1 MNTYV
6 RSALLGATTGIRSTA
21 GPFVARYGESKRLPI
36 GSAMALGGEMVADKL
51 PFVPSRA
58 TPGGLA
64 PRVGGAI
71 YAVRAGV
78 RKPNAAAYAIAA
90 ASAIGTAFVFANLR
104 KFVKDNT
111 EIPDYAV
118 GLAEDALVLAS
129 LYGLLRFMNDA

>member
-1 MNTYV
+1 MNTYL

-21 GPFVARYGESKRLPI
+21 GPFAARWGESKRLPI
-36 GSAMALGGEMVADKL
+36 GTAMALGSEMVADKL

-78 RKPNAAAYAIAA
+78 RKPNAAAYALAA
-90 ASAIGTAFVFANLR
+90 VAAIGTAFAAAKLR
-104 KFVKDNT
+104 RFVKEQTN
-111 EIPDYAV
+111 IPDFAV
-118 GLAEDALVLAS
+118 GLTEDALVACLLWAS
-129 LYGLLRFMNDA
+129 LRTAPR